1 MKKKLIILVVILF
14 AVEIA
19 VGLFDSK
26 STFKTIVNG
35 ALSSSTI
42 VHLEPQKIDSTTAIL
57 VVNQLTGDTLQAWPT
72 TMMVADDGGN
82 KDDILSKQRSSSGSF
97 VLMCVSFLAFLAS
110 LYPLIMG
117 FVCVFRLCRNIYRS
131 EVFSLRN
138 VGLMR
143 KLGWCLIVEALL
155 AGQFFYFA
163 NSYFPDSFAMEGYT
177 VLSGFNY
184 VNVFDG
190 VIYGIGMLILAE
202 VFALGL
208 RQKEE
213 LDLTV

>member
-1 MKKKLIILVVILF
+1 MCLL
-14 AVEIA
+14 
-19 VGLFDSK
+19 
-26 STFKTIVNG
+26 TFRYFRRSRDMY
-35 ALSSSTI
+35 AL
-42 VHLEPQKIDSTTAIL
+42 
-57 VVNQLTGDTLQAWPT
+57 N
-72 TMMVADDGGN
+72 
-82 KDDILSKQRSSSGSF
+82 SF
-97 VLMCVSFLAFLAS
+97 
-110 LYPLIMG
+110 
-117 FVCVFRLCRNIYRS
+117 
-131 EVFSLRN
+131 
-138 VGLMR
+138 
-143 KLGWCLIVEALL
+143 